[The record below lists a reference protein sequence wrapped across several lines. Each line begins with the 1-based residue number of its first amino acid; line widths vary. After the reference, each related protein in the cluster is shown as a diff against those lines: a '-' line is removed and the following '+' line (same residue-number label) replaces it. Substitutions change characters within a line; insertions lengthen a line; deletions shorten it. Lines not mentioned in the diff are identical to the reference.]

1 MRANFAAMGVAS
13 MGLEASGGDVGELR
27 REASEVRQRNWLRFR
42 KLFREY
48 DLLLCP
54 TIHRVASTIDVL
66 ASRIPSGL
74 AIAEATPGACAYAAY
89 TGQFNVLRFPA
100 TSVPCGFVD
109 GLPVGL
115 QIVGFPG
122 TDSKVLRLARAFCA
136 AFSRTERPSGELTNN
151 RTHSRRRDH

>member
-1 MRANFAAMGVAS
+1 MGHVTVDLTQV
-13 MGLEASGGDVGELR
+13 GRDV
-27 REASEVRQRNWLRFR
+27 V
-42 KLFREY
+42 
-48 DLLLCP
+48 
-54 TIHRVASTIDVL
+54 HV
-66 ASRIPSGL
+66 
-74 AIAEATPGACAYAAY
+74 AEATPGACAYAAY

-136 AFSRTERPSGELTNN
+136 AFPRTERPPVG
-151 RTHSRRRDH
+151 